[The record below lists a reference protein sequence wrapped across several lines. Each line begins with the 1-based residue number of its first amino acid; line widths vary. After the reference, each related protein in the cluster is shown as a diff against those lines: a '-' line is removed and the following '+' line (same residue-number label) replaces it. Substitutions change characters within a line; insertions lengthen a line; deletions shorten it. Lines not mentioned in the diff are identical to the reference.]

1 MPPQDTVTFPGG
13 LVKVGAAAGLTVM
26 VLEWTMSPRLQ
37 LLAERMVHVSVTVP
51 PQALGGAV
59 WVEVTLP
66 DRVQGAGNPL
76 V

>member
-1 MPPQDTVTFPGG
+1 MPPQETVTLPGG
-13 LVKVGAAAGLTVM
+13 LVNVGAAAGLTVM
-26 VLEWTMSPRLQ
+26 VLVWTMSPRLQ
-37 LLAERMVHVSVTVP
+37 LLAERTVQVSVTVP
-51 PQALGGAV
+51 PQAPGAAV